1 MEQFELIAKTFQ
13 GLEEVLAQ
21 ELTELGAD
29 NIQIGRRMVSFS
41 GDKEMMYRANFCLRT
56 AVRILKPIKHFK
68 AKDADDVYDAVR
80 SIDWSKYLDV
90 DTTFSVDS
98 VVFSQEFR
106 HSKFVAYKVKDAIV
120 DYFRET
126 LGKRPN
132 IRITNPDIRLNIH
145 IAESDCTLSLDSSGE
160 SLHIRGYRT
169 ATVDAPINEV
179 LAAGLIKLSGWDC
192 QSDLIDPFCGSGT
205 ILIEAA
211 LMARNIYPGVFRK
224 EYGFEKWKD
233 FDREMFDRIYND
245 DSNEREFNHK
255 IYGYDLNLRAIESA
269 TANVKAAG
277 VADCI
282 VLKQQ
287 DFKKFTQPTEPAL
300 IITNPP
306 YGERI
311 TSPDLLGLYRAIG
324 ERLKHEFSGG
334 EAWIISYKQE
344 CFDEIGLKPSFKIP
358 LYNGSLDCEFRKYQ
372 LFNGKLDEFRAA
384 GGEVKS
390 DEERTRMAEK
400 RRFKQHRGE
409 FNGRF
414 ANRQDN
420 DEEENPEYELLR
432 NKHREFERAF
442 GRRDREEREERGER
456 RGGDRRGG
464 DRKNFERRNDRRREG
479 DDFKGERNFRDRGE
493 RNDRRR
499 EGDDFKGERS
509 FRDRGDRSDRRREGG
524 DFKGERNFRDRGERR
539 GGDRREGDDRKR
551 EGFGGR
557 KSFDKKPFDRK
568 PKKF

>member
-21 ELTELGAD
+21 ELTELGAN
-29 NIQIGRRMVSFS
+29 NIQIGRRMVSFT

-68 AKDADDVYDAVR
+68 AKDADDVYSAVR
-80 SIDWSKYLDV
+80 SIDWSNYLDL

-120 DYFRET
+120 DYFRENM
-126 LGKRPN
+126 GKRPN

-160 SLHIRGYRT
+160 SLHLRGYRT

-179 LAAGLIKLSGWDC
+179 LAAGLIKLSGWNFDT
-192 QSDLIDPFCGSGT
+192 DLIDPFCGSGT

-255 IYGYDLNLRAIESA
+255 IYGYDLNLRAIEAA
-269 TANVKAAG
+269 TANSKVAG

-282 VLKQQ
+282 TLKQQ
-287 DFKKFTQPTEPAL
+287 DFKKFTQPAEKAL

-372 LFNGKLDEFRAA
+372 LFSGKLDEFRAQ
-384 GGEVKS
+384 GGEVKT
-390 DEERTRMAEK
+390 DEERSRMAEK

-414 ANRQDN
+414 ANRPEN
-420 DEEENPEYELLR
+420 DEEESPEYALLR
-432 NKHREFERAF
+432 NKHREFERTF
-442 GRRDREEREERGER
+442 GRREREEREDRAPRGNR
-456 RGGDRRGG
+456 RFSDNKGGGE
-464 DRKNFERRNDRRREG
+464 RKNFDRRRDNE
-479 DDFKGERNFRDRGE
+479 DFRGGRNNREDFRGDRGE
-493 RNDRRR
+493 R
-499 EGDDFKGERS
+499 K
-509 FRDRGDRSDRRREGG
+509 RD
-524 DFKGERNFRDRGERR
+524 NFGS
-539 GGDRREGDDRKR
+539 
-551 EGFGGR
+551 R

-568 PKKF
+568 NKK

>member
-21 ELTELGAD
+21 ELTELGAGD
-29 NIQIGRRMVSFS
+29 IQIGRRMVSFS

-68 AKDADDVYDAVR
+68 AKDADDVYNAVR

-245 DSNEREFNHK
+245 DSNEREFDHK
-255 IYGYDLNLRAIESA
+255 IYGYDLNLRAIEAA

-277 VADCI
+277 ISDCV

-287 DFKKFTQPTEPAL
+287 DFKKFTQPTEKAL

-414 ANRQDN
+414 ANRPEG
-420 DEEENPEYELLR
+420 EEEESAEYALLR

-442 GRRDREEREERGER
+442 GRRDRDEREDRGER
-456 RGGDRRGG
+456 RGGERRGG
-464 DRKNFERRNDRRREG
+464 ERRNFERRNDRREG
-479 DDFKGERNFRDRGE
+479 GDNFKGERNFRDRGE
-493 RNDRRR
+493 RKD
-499 EGDDFKGERS
+499 
-509 FRDRGDRSDRRREGG
+509 
-524 DFKGERNFRDRGERR
+524 FRDRGERKDFRDR
-539 GGDRREGDDRKR
+539 GERSDFRERGERRREGGDDRKR